1 MAMLVNAKTM
11 AKIMDLSERRV
22 NQLVAEK
29 VINKEEDGQ
38 FNVMQVIVEY
48 YKNKAGIGPG
58 INYDQEHAMLEKVKR
73 EMAEIELAELKNEVH
88 RADDIKN
95 VLGGMIIACRNK
107 LLAMPLGISVKLVGQ
122 KNPNVIIDLLT
133 REVKI
138 ALDELAEYDAN
149 MFVGDDDGK

>member
-1 MAMLVNAKTM
+1 MSMLVNAKTM

-29 VINKEEDGQ
+29 VITKDPDGQ
-38 FNVMQVIVEY
+38 FNVMQVILDY

-58 INYDQEHAMLEKVKR
+58 INYDQEHALLEKVKR
-73 EMAEIELAELKNEVH
+73 EIAEIELAELKKEVH

-107 LLAMPLGISVKLVGQ
+107 LLAMPLGVAVKLVGQ
-122 KNPNVIIDLLT
+122 RNPNIIIDVLT
-133 REVKI
+133 KEVKI
-138 ALDELAEYDAN
+138 ALDELAGYDVN
-149 MFVGDDDGK
+149 MFECDDNGK

>member
-29 VINKEEDGQ
+29 VINKDEDGQ

-58 INYDQEHAMLEKVKR
+58 INYDQEHALLEKVKR

-107 LLAMPLGISVKLVGQ
+107 LLAMPFGISVKLVGQ

>member
-1 MAMLVNAKTM
+1 MLVNAKTM

-29 VINKEEDGQ
+29 VVNKDEDGQ
-38 FNVMQVIVEY
+38 FNVMQVILDY

-58 INYDQEHAMLEKVKR
+58 INYDQEHALLEKVKR

-107 LLAMPLGISVKLVGQ
+107 LLAMPAGVAIKLVGQ
-122 KNPNVIIDLLT
+122 KNASVIIDILT
-133 REVKI
+133 KEVKI
-138 ALDELAEYDAN
+138 ALTELSEYDPKL
-149 MFVGDDDGK
+149 FVSDRNG

>member
-1 MAMLVNAKTM
+1 MLVNAKTM

-29 VINKEEDGQ
+29 VINKDEGGQ
-38 FNVMQVIVEY
+38 FNVMQVILEY
-48 YKNKAGIGPG
+48 FKNKAGIGPG
-58 INYDQEHAMLEKVKR
+58 INYDQEHALLEKVKR

-138 ALDELAEYDAN
+138 ALDEIAEYDAN
-149 MFVGDDDGK
+149 IFVGDDDGK